1 MKSLMPAASSLIR
14 TLLTAGRRADAAPPP
29 LPVRPANRC
38 KAPRALAWGFALF
51 AAVQL
56 GLGLAS
62 ELYPRIRDPLY
73 GDKLVKLR
81 QRLPAAERPPTVV
94 MLGSSRTGLG
104 FHGRRAEELLAA
116 ALGRPAVAFNYG
128 IPASG
133 PVTHLVYLNRLL
145 ADGAAPD
152 LLLVEVLPSMLA
164 DGPGA
169 PLERNWF
176 YADRLTYSEQE
187 LVIRH
192 GYRPGEVHERW
203 WKSVLVPAYTLRFQV
218 MSRLAPSWIPWQLRF
233 DWSRGADE
241 CGWGTTVTQSI
252 AADDRAKGVARARAE
267 YAPVL
272 ATLRP
277 GGPAARALEELLAVC
292 RDRGVAVRLVL
303 MPEGSPFRT
312 FYGPGVNDRLLA
324 FLNDLTDRAGL
335 PRATDARGWLPD
347 DAFYDSHHMFA
358 AGAEAFTDRLT
369 REVIAPALKSRDR

>member
-1 MKSLMPAASSLIR
+1 MKMPAASALIR
-14 TLLTAGRRADAAPPP
+14 SLLTAGRRADAAPPP
-29 LPVRPANRC
+29 LPVRPANRR
-38 KAPRALAWGFALF
+38 KAPRALAWGLALF

-73 GDKLVKLR
+73 GDKLVKLK
-81 QRLPAAERPPTVV
+81 QRLPDSGRPPTVV
-94 MLGSSRTGLG
+94 MLGSSRTGLA
-104 FHGRRAEELLAA
+104 FHGKRVEEHLAA
-116 ALGRPAVAFNYG
+116 ELGRPAVAFNYG

-145 ADGAAPD
+145 ADGVVPD

-164 DGPGA
+164 DIPAA

-176 YADRLTYSEQE
+176 YADRLTYAEQD

-192 GYRPGEVHERW
+192 GYPAGEVRERW
-203 WKSVLVPAYTLRFQV
+203 WKSVLVPGYTLRFQV

-252 AADDRAKGVARARAE
+252 AADDLAKGVARARAE

-272 ATLRP
+272 ADLHP
-277 GGPAARALEELLAVC
+277 GGPSARALEELLTVC
-292 RDRGVAVRLVL
+292 RQRGVPVRLVL
-303 MPEGSPFRT
+303 MPEGSVFRT
-312 FYGPGVNDRLLA
+312 YYGPGVNDRLTA
-324 FLNDLTDRAGL
+324 FLADLTDRAGL
-335 PRATDARGWLPD
+335 PPVTDARGWLPD

-369 REVIAPALKSRDR
+369 REVIAPALKK